1 MLRQKCSICGL
12 AFAQISLHSCSLSPP
27 SKARKIVID
36 NALLVSPDEKEAKP
50 DRYEYVIGT
59 SGIRRIT
66 MDCDKNAPVYNLHGQ
81 RLTALKKGI
90 NIVGGKKVLVK

>member
-1 MLRQKCSICGL
+1 
-12 AFAQISLHSCSLSPP
+12 
-27 SKARKIVID
+27 
-36 NALLVSPDEKEAKP
+36 
-50 DRYEYVIGT
+50 
-59 SGIRRIT
+59 